1 MRWLYQEKWQIYR
14 DDLPPNLQR
23 YFDIALAMNQ
33 FDVGET
39 FTVQE
44 LADVADVHW
53 NTAKKAL
60 AFFAAIQKID
70 PPKIRL
76 ITKET
81 IINEYKV
88 PKIVLYRDE

>member
-1 MRWLYQEKWQIYR
+1 MYR

-39 FTVQE
+39 FTVQD
-44 LADVADVHW
+44 LADVAGVHW

-60 AFFAAIQKID
+60 AFFATIQEID